1 MTEIEYNDGFLSIKN
16 TPTVMINQNYVIA
29 ANNNKTMILAKK
41 DNTSD
46 SQKWTFTK
54 TGRNI
59 SLILECEN

>member
-29 ANNNKTMILAKK
+29 TNNNKTMILAKK

-46 SQKWTFTK
+46 SQKWTLTK

-59 SLILECEN
+59 SD